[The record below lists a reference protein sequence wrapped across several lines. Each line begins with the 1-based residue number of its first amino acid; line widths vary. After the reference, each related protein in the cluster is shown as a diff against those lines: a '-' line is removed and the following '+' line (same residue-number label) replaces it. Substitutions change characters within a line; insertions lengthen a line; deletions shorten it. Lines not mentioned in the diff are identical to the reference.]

1 MRPARVRISGRA
13 QGCLRT
19 GRTEGQ
25 AHGNAQSAPAIR
37 PIRPAEPIGRIK
49 PISAISPIKPSPPE
63 YQSPGER
70 QQGPVVMMCD
80 RRYCGCVLRGS
91 NLIQLAVAAV
101 AVLAMAGAAATVLQD
116 LLDALLIGLPVLIA
130 GMAAGFVLQVRSS
143 RKQAIRS
150 RAAAVAPVPRPRP
163 AQVAPVPRPAQ
174 AIQPP
179 PRLALD
185 VSPLDVS
192 PLDASPLDVSPLDA
206 SPLDASPLDASPL
219 DASPTVA
226 AAALVGERDGA
237 PG

>member
-1 MRPARVRISGRA
+1 
-13 QGCLRT
+13 
-19 GRTEGQ
+19 
-25 AHGNAQSAPAIR
+25 
-37 PIRPAEPIGRIK
+37 
-49 PISAISPIKPSPPE
+49 
-63 YQSPGER
+63 
-70 QQGPVVMMCD
+70 MMCD

-150 RAAAVAPVPRPRP
+150 GAAPVAPAPRPGP
-163 AQVAPVPRPAQ
+163 APVVPAPRPAQ

-185 VSPLDVS
+185 VS
-192 PLDASPLDVSPLDA
+192 ALDA
-206 SPLDASPLDASPL
+206 SPLDALPLDISPL